1 MNENKKNWWN
11 YVDFFKLTGLLL
23 IWVSAWL
30 FMLPSKMKINEPYF
44 ENIWGN
50 IFAFLGFSKIKTVK
64 VWQLPDLLSSVFALI
79 LMTILQLRGIFSF
92 VPKLS
97 KQKESKS
104 IEITLNTLS
113 IIVHTLFFTML
124 VKVFIFPNTE
134 TSNFMQQL
142 KNDMFMTIFC
152 TICITGMILGAR
164 AISRLL
170 LVIFSFY
177 AIFKNINFMSTSL
190 GIWGFAAIVCAVVGF
205 YLEFCTDG
213 FDKTRLLMDLHF
225 LAGNYDSLVLK
236 ENEKESLVEK
246 KDSLPLKSVNNS
258 INKTKVKL

>member
-30 FMLPSKMKINEPYF
+30 FMLPSKMKIN
-44 ENIWGN
+44 
-50 IFAFLGFSKIKTVK
+50 

-134 TSNFMQQL
+134 TKKRYVYDDFLHNLHNRNDFRGKSNF
-142 KNDMFMTIFC
+142 
-152 TICITGMILGAR
+152 
-164 AISRLL
+164 
-170 LVIFSFY
+170 
-177 AIFKNINFMSTSL
+177 
-190 GIWGFAAIVCAVVGF
+190 
-205 YLEFCTDG
+205 
-213 FDKTRLLMDLHF
+213 
-225 LAGNYDSLVLK
+225 
-236 ENEKESLVEK
+236 
-246 KDSLPLKSVNNS
+246 
-258 INKTKVKL
+258 